1 MIPTFWPSRFVQHAP
16 RTFSNR
22 FIFQSSVLQSAKM
35 SQKLNCIASPTSWNE
50 DRSQTATPRVTTAD
64 VILAFSPLAKDP
76 AGDEKASQTD
86 ATTATSY
93 QLTYLPG
100 GNASFVF
107 TETITAKDFLGKQ
120 GSFITQGKGT
130 FEAKTY
136 VVKGEFTVVDG
147 TGTAGLEGVKGT
159 GSFGPLEEGS
169 TKLKYD
175 FDLTFK
181 S

>member
-1 MIPTFWPSRFVQHAP
+1 MFPTFWRLRFVHHAP
-16 RTFSNR
+16 RTVLNR
-22 FIFQSSVLQSAKM
+22 FIFQNSVFQSAKM

-50 DRSQTATPRVTTAD
+50 DRSQTVTPRVTPAE
-64 VILAFSPLAKDP
+64 VVLAFSPLANTSS
-76 AGDEKASQTD
+76 GEEKASQTD

-93 QLTYLPG
+93 QMTYLPG
-100 GNASFVF
+100 GNASFIF

-136 VVKGEFTVVDG
+136 VVKGEFTVVDD
-147 TGTAGLEGVKGT
+147 TGTAGLEGIKGS
-159 GSFGPLEEGS
+159 GSFGPPEEGS